1 MKCLKFLFV
10 ALAFSFSVSASAIER
25 TTLIVDMRDGS
36 SAMVQL
42 IEKPTITFDGEMMK
56 IVSSK
61 TTLEFSRSDVKK
73 YRFSRH
79 EVSSVEE
86 LSLSPQ
92 ATIEDNTIVVSGIA
106 DGTAVNVYTTSGT
119 VVCSAVAD
127 GGSCILSLDS
137 LPSALYIVTYNDT
150 TIKFFK
156 R

>member
-1 MKCLKFLFV
+1 MNKRKIFLFLLLLV
-10 ALAFSFSVSASAIER
+10 TVKLSAIEYTR
-25 TTLIVDMRDGS
+25 LIVDMRDGS

-42 IEKPTITFDGEMMK
+42 IEKPTITFEGEMMK

-73 YRFSRH
+73 YRFYRH

-92 ATIEDNTIVVSGIA
+92 ATIEDNTIIVSGIA
-106 DGTAVNVYTTSGT
+106 DGVPVTVYTASGT
-119 VVCSAVAD
+119 VVCCAVAD

-137 LPSALYIVTYNDT
+137 LPSALYIVTYNNT
-150 TIKFFK
+150 TIKFLK

>member
-1 MKCLKFLFV
+1 MNKRKIIFFLLLLV
-10 ALAFSFSVSASAIER
+10 TVKLSAIEY

-86 LSLSPQ
+86 LSFSPQ

-137 LPSALYIVTYNDT
+137 LPSALYIVIYNDT

>member
-1 MKCLKFLFV
+1 MNKRKIIFFLLLLV
-10 ALAFSFSVSASAIER
+10 TVKLSAIEY

-86 LSLSPQ
+86 LSFSPQ

-106 DGTAVNVYTTSGT
+106 DGTAVTVYTTSGT

-137 LPSALYIVTYNDT
+137 LPSALYIVTYNNT

>member
-1 MKCLKFLFV
+1 MNKRKIIFFLLLLV
-10 ALAFSFSVSASAIER
+10 TVKLSAIEYTR
-25 TTLIVDMRDGS
+25 LIVDMRDGS

-56 IVSSK
+56 IVSAK
-61 TTLEFSRSDVKK
+61 TTLEFSRRDVKK
-73 YRFSRH
+73 YRFYRH

-92 ATIEDNTIVVSGIA
+92 ATIEDNTIIVSGIA
-106 DGTAVNVYTTSGT
+106 DGVPITVYTASGT

-137 LPSALYIVTYNDT
+137 LPSALYIVTYNNT

>member
-1 MKCLKFLFV
+1 MKFSKYLLTAFLLLFV
-10 ALAFSFSVSASAIER
+10 VNVSAVER
-25 TTLIVDMRDGS
+25 TTLVVDMRDGS

-86 LSLSPQ
+86 LYLSPQ
-92 ATIEDNTIVVSGIA
+92 ATIEDNTIILSGIA
-106 DGTAVNVYTTSGT
+106 DGVPITVYTASGT
-119 VVCSAVAD
+119 VVCCAVAD
-127 GGSCILSLDS
+127 GGSCILSFDS
-137 LPSALYIVTYNDT
+137 LPSALYIVTYNNT
-150 TIKFFK
+150 TIKFLK

>member
-1 MKCLKFLFV
+1 MNKRKIIFFLLLLV
-10 ALAFSFSVSASAIER
+10 TVKLSAIEY

-73 YRFSRH
+73 YRFSCH

-106 DGTAVNVYTTSGT
+106 DGTAVTVYTASGT

-137 LPSALYIVTYNDT
+137 LPSALYIVTYNNT

>member
-1 MKCLKFLFV
+1 MKFLKNLFAV
-10 ALAFSFSVSASAIER
+10 LLLFFTVSASADEL
-25 TTLIVDMRDGS
+25 TTLVVELRDGS

-56 IVSSK
+56 IVSAK
-61 TTLEFSRSDVKK
+61 TTLEFSRRDVKK
-73 YRFSRH
+73 YRFYRH

-92 ATIEDNTIVVSGIA
+92 ATIEDNTIIVSGIA
-106 DGTAVNVYTTSGT
+106 DGVPITVYTASGT

-137 LPSALYIVTYNDT
+137 LPSALYIVTYNNT

>member
-1 MKCLKFLFV
+1 MNKRKIIFFLLLLV
-10 ALAFSFSVSASAIER
+10 TVKLSAIEY
-25 TTLIVDMRDGS
+25 TSLIVDMRDGS

-137 LPSALYIVTYNDT
+137 LPSALYIVTYNNT

>member
-1 MKCLKFLFV
+1 MNKRKIIFFLLLLV
-10 ALAFSFSVSASAIER
+10 TVKLSAIEY

-106 DGTAVNVYTTSGT
+106 DGTAVTVYTTSGT

-137 LPSALYIVTYNDT
+137 LPSALYIVTYNNT

>member
-1 MKCLKFLFV
+1 MNKRKIIFFLLLLV
-10 ALAFSFSVSASAIER
+10 TVKLSAIEY

-106 DGTAVNVYTTSGT
+106 DGTAVTVYTTNGT

-137 LPSALYIVTYNDT
+137 LPSALYIVTYNNT

>member
-1 MKCLKFLFV
+1 MNKRKIIFFLLLLV
-10 ALAFSFSVSASAIER
+10 TVKLSAIEY

-73 YRFSRH
+73 YRFSCH

-137 LPSALYIVTYNDT
+137 LPSALYIVTYNNT